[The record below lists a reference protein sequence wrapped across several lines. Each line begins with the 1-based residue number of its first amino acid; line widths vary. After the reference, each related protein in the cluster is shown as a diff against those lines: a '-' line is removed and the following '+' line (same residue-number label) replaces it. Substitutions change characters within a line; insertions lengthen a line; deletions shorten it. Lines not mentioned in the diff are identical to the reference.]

1 MKIAVSKFPGSE
13 TTRRIIESQ
22 IIGSVI
28 QKVKVLNEQVIAH
41 PKYRPVCRKLP
52 EAETV

>member
-1 MKIAVSKFPGSE
+1 MKIAVSKFPGGE

-41 PKYRPVCRKLP
+41 PKYRTVCRKLP
-52 EAETV
+52 KAETV